1 MHRCRSS
8 FLATLAITCVF
19 IVALTGCLGKSSGNS
34 NGGGVSSVTLSPGGT
49 LSMDV
54 GGTQVFSAAARN
66 AQGKPILGLNI
77 QYIVTSGTPNAPAQF
92 TVASNGYGCA
102 GTWDASVSQC
112 NPGTTGIAYVQAV
125 TNGVFSAQT
134 TIYIH
139 QHVDNIQINQ
149 IQNPP
154 PQYDCFYQGQT
165 WDFEAIAYSGN
176 PPVDISNSVGPVTW
190 SSTNAGVVTTAPNLQ
205 NPTALNQIQTTAA
218 SPGITQIFA
227 SVSGTTSAAYP
238 YTTCLVKAI
247 YLQVASQGQQGN
259 SIIVDNGASIPIN
272 ATVIDTLYNIAP
284 GDNFPL
290 AKPPLTW
297 STTVPEVAGFSTTT
311 NTTASNNATARN
323 NLGGATLTAS
333 CTPPSCNIG
342 VFPSLPIYASKGT
355 LPNGTT
361 GYGEILV
368 DVTSTTAAPTYT
380 AWAAT
385 TDCQNQQGCD
395 SALFSVTPTIG
406 SGKNPIC
413 PTCIVSLPRTPNS
426 MVFDHQASAKLYIGT
441 DQGLMYASVAGKTP
455 GVSEVSISPTPCNV
469 SLCGEVLT
477 VSNDGKRVVV
487 SDTVSTTPQVYIYNS
502 TSGVAPIDLILS
514 NPGEIATAAAFSP
527 DQLKIFLL
535 TNLGNM
541 YIYSTVDPLT
551 SIPIANTATS
561 VAFAADGSFAYVGG
575 TPTPGTAISAFAT
588 CNAQLPKGDLGSVAT
603 PGVPFQ
609 IFPSPDALHV
619 LALDP
624 ANDSIDVFTTTDV
637 QSPLLNGQAAC
648 NDPIVDFGTVT
659 PLGLGQEKNFTP
671 IYAQLVNDGANMIVL
686 AQNVP
691 AVLIVN
697 VSNGTTS
704 SIPITGSPATGCPQ
718 CSGSSFPLSASASTD
733 GSQVFVAACD
743 QYNGTTC
750 TAGSVHIIGT
760 CDQISCIAPPAVGFG
775 DFQQVPYVNINENNN
790 PNMCNGQGAGA
801 PMCLPNMIAIAPQ

>member
-1 MHRCRSS
+1 MHRRSS
-8 FLATLAITCVF
+8 GFVATRAITCVF
-19 IVALTGCLGKSSGNS
+19 ILALTGCLGKSSGNS

-66 AQGKPILGLNI
+66 AQGKPILGLDI
-77 QYIVTSGTPNAPAQF
+77 QYIVTSGTPNAPAPF

-125 TNGVFSAQT
+125 SNGVFSPQT

-154 PQYDCFYQGQT
+154 PQYDCFFQGQT
-165 WDFEAIAYSGN
+165 WDFEAIAYSGD
-176 PPVDISNSVGPVTW
+176 PPVDISNTVGPVTW
-190 SSTNAGVVTTAPNLQ
+190 SSTNAGVVTTALNPN

-218 SPGITQIFA
+218 SPGLTEIFA

-259 SIIVDNGASIPIN
+259 SIIVDNGTSIPVN

-290 AKPPLTW
+290 ANPPLTW
-297 STTVPEVAGFSTTT
+297 STTVPEVAAFSTTT

-323 NLGGATLTAS
+323 NLGGTTLTAS

-355 LPNGTT
+355 LPNGTA
-361 GYGEILV
+361 GYGEISV
-368 DVTSTTAAPTYT
+368 QVTSTTAVPTYT
-380 AWAAT
+380 ALAAT
-385 TDCQNQQGCD
+385 TDCQNQTGCQ

-406 SGKNPIC
+406 SGKNPIGA
-413 PTCIVSLPRTPNS
+413 IGSVPRTPNS
-426 MVFDHQASAKLYIGT
+426 MMFDHQASPKLYIGT
-441 DQGLMYASVAGKTP
+441 DQGLVYAEVTSKTIAVIP
-455 GVSEVSISPTPCNV
+455 VSGSPTPCNV
-469 SLCGEVLT
+469 SLCGKVLAI
-477 VSNDGKRVVV
+477 SNDGKLVVV
-487 SDTVSTTPQVYIYNS
+487 SDNVSTTPQVYIYNS

-551 SIPIANTATS
+551 SVPIANTATS
-561 VAFAADGSFAYVGG
+561 VVFAADGSFAYVGG
-575 TPTPGTAISAFAT
+575 TPAPGTAISAFAT
-588 CNAQLPKGDLGSVAT
+588 CNAQLPKGDLGSVPT
-603 PGVPFQ
+603 PGLPFQ

-624 ANDSIDVFTTTDV
+624 ANDSVDVFTTTDV
-637 QSPLLNGQAAC
+637 QSPLLNGQTAC
-648 NDPIVDFGTVT
+648 NDPSVDFGTVT

-671 IYAQLVNDGANMIVL
+671 IYAQLVNDGANMIVV
-686 AQNVP
+686 AQNIP

-697 VSNGTTS
+697 VSNGSTS

-750 TAGSVHIIGT
+750 TAGSIHIIGT
-760 CDQISCIAPPAVGFG
+760 CAQLSCNVPPAIGFG
-775 DFQQVPYVNINENNN
+775 DFQQVPYVNINQDNNL
-790 PNMCNGQGAGA
+790 NMCNGQGAGA
-801 PMCLPNMIAIAPQ
+801 PMCLPNLIAIAPQ